1 MTMLIFFIAALA
13 IVAIIYLTI
22 HRMLINRATMIV
34 RNRAAAT
41 TNLAVNAALTELL
54 NRQLNLRSETVADV
68 WGRGVMAF
76 EYVLEGQV
84 LSDARANNLSAAE
97 LNARLAEYAKQQQ
110 TPHIDGAKET
120 FRVTDWWEYEHRLNI
135 DVAYLM
141 NEATREYVDDLKKVA
156 KSQGEKL

>member
-1 MTMLIFFIAALA
+1 MTMLIFFITALA
-13 IVAIIYLTI
+13 IVAIIYLAI
-22 HRMLINRATMIV
+22 HRMLINRATLIV
-34 RNRAAAT
+34 RNRAAEITDA
-41 TNLAVNAALTELL
+41 AVNTVLSEVL

-84 LSDARANNLSAAE
+84 LSDALTNNLSSSA
-97 LNARLAEYAKQQQ
+97 LNGKLAEYAKRQQ
-110 TPHIDGAKET
+110 TPHIEGAAET
-120 FRVTDWWEYEHRLNI
+120 FRVTDWWEYEHRLHI

>member
-1 MTMLIFFIAALA
+1 MTMLIFFITALV
-13 IVAIIYLTI
+13 IVAIIYLAI
-22 HRMLINRATMIV
+22 HRMLINRATLIV
-34 RNRAAAT
+34 RNRAAET
-41 TNLAVNAALTELL
+41 TNLAVNAVLSELV
-54 NRQLNLRSETVADV
+54 NRQLSLRSETVADV

-84 LSDARANNLSAAE
+84 LSDARAKQLSAVE
-97 LNARLAEYAKQQQ
+97 LNSLLAEYAKRQQ
-110 TPHIDGAKET
+110 TPHIDGATET
-120 FRVTDWWEYEHRLNI
+120 FRVTDWWEYEHRLHI